1 MRLVDVSISR
11 RLLAA
16 VAFPLLAVV
25 YFAYAQVGDRWHT
38 YQNMNQIMTVSDG
51 LSAVGSMVH
60 RLQVERGL
68 TAGFIGS
75 QGQKGAS
82 DLREARA
89 STDTAIS
96 GFLGLGDKLS
106 TVGDGA
112 MAQVMEGEL
121 ARLRDVRAS
130 IDAFSTPAPESF
142 RFYTDMV
149 GRLISLSRDLLRTEA
164 NAEISTAMGAY
175 MQLLQAKELA
185 GQERALGNGFITAG
199 RIDPARFQAF
209 AAIAGGQGA
218 LMDAFLA
225 SQDPQAAQEYRRR
238 IENAGASLVAM
249 RERLVVNG
257 AGADL
262 ADMDSDLWFSTT
274 TRRIDAMKLIE
285 DDTLARI
292 STIATDDAAQALRSL
307 IVIGVAC
314 TGGILLA
321 VGLSVLMAMTVVK
334 PLNRLVQYMARL
346 AGGEIGS
353 VNMASGRKDEIGE
366 MEQAVEIFRQ
376 AAIRNGELEIEAE
389 ATRRRTEAEREEM
402 RRIAEQEA
410 EVRLTQATGAL
421 AAGLRQLARGDMLCQ
436 IETPFA
442 AQFEPLRHDFNTSV
456 NQLRQA
462 LLGVGKSVST
472 VTGGS
477 REISEASDNLARRTE
492 QQAASLE
499 ETAAALEEITSNV
512 SSTSRRTEQARDVVR
527 EARAKADQSGKVVR
541 DAVTAMERI
550 EQSSKQIG
558 QIISVIDEIAFQT
571 NLLAL
576 NAGVEAARA
585 GEAGKGFAVVA
596 QEVRELAQRSANAA
610 KEIKSLIDNSA
621 VAVGDGVRLVSDTG
635 EGLGIIEQLVQ
646 TINMHMEAIATA
658 AQEQAAG
665 LAQVNTAV
673 NHMDQATQQNAAMV
687 EEMNAAGAGLAQES
701 TTLSELLS
709 RFNLGDGVQQLR
721 ATGERVRRPAT
732 AADPATPAAP
742 VRRAP
747 PASRRS
753 SVAGSAALAQA
764 AAEDWQEF

>member
-25 YFAYAQVGDRWHT
+25 YFAYAQIGDRWHT
-38 YQNMNQIMTVSDG
+38 YQNMSQVMTVSEG
-51 LSAVGSMVH
+51 LTAVGDMIH
-60 RLQVERGL
+60 RLQIERGL

-82 DLREARA
+82 DLRQART

-96 GFLGLGDKLS
+96 GFLGLGHRLS
-106 TVGDGA
+106 TIGDGA
-112 MAQVMEGEL
+112 FEQVMKDEL

-130 IDAFSTPAPESF
+130 IDGFSTPGPESF
-142 RFYTDMV
+142 TFYTDMV
-149 GRLISLSRDLLRTEA
+149 ARLISLSRDMLRTEA
-164 NAEISTAMGAY
+164 NAEISRAMGAY
-175 MQLLQAKELA
+175 MQLLGAKELA
-185 GQERALGNGFITAG
+185 GQERALGNGFITVG
-199 RIDPARFQAF
+199 RVDPARFQAF
-209 AAIAGGQGA
+209 ATIAGGQDA
-218 LMDAFLA
+218 LIDAFLSA
-225 SQDPQAAQEYRRR
+225 QDNQSAQEYRGVLDGA
-238 IENAGASLVAM
+238 AGSLATM
-249 RERLVVNG
+249 RERLVVDG
-257 AGADL
+257 VAADL
-262 ADMDSDLWFSTT
+262 AGMDSGLWFSTS
-274 TRRIDAMKLIE
+274 TRRIDAMKRVE
-285 DDTLARI
+285 DDTVSRI
-292 STIATDDAAQALRSL
+292 SAIATSDAEHALRSL
-307 IVIGVAC
+307 IVIAVAC
-314 TGGILLA
+314 MGAIVLA
-321 VGLSVLMAMTVVK
+321 VALSVLMAMTVVK

-353 VNMASGRKDEIGE
+353 VDIASGRKDEIGK

-389 ATRRRTEAEREEM
+389 ATRRRAEAEREEM
-402 RRIAEQEA
+402 RRVAEQEA
-410 EVRLTQATGAL
+410 DIRLAQATGAL
-421 AAGLRQLARGDMLCQ
+421 AAGLRQLAQGDMLCEIDQ
-436 IETPFA
+436 PFA

-456 NQLRQA
+456 GQLRQA
-462 LLGVGKSVST
+462 LLSVGRSVST

-477 REISEASDNLARRTE
+477 KEISEASDNLARRTE

-512 SSTSRRTEQARDVVR
+512 SSTSQRTDQARDVAR

-550 EQSSKQIG
+550 EQSSRQIG

-610 KEIKSLIDNSA
+610 KEIKSLIDKSA
-621 VAVGDGVRLVSDTG
+621 VAVGDGVRLVSGTG
-635 EGLGIIEQLVQ
+635 EGLGLIEQLVQ

-701 TTLSELLS
+701 TTLSGLLS
-709 RFNLGDGVQQLR
+709 RFNLRDEAQLLR
-721 ATGERVRRPAT
+721 ATGDRMRHPAVIAAPET
-732 AADPATPAAP
+732 AARTVRQALPA
-742 VRRAP
+742 
-747 PASRRS
+747 
-753 SVAGSAALAQA
+753 
-764 AAEDWQEF
+764 

>member
-25 YFAYAQVGDRWHT
+25 YFAYAQIGDRWRT
-38 YQNMNQIMTVSDG
+38 YQNMNQVMTVSDG
-51 LSAVGSMVH
+51 LSAVGNMVH

-75 QGQKGAS
+75 QGQRGAS
-82 DLREARA
+82 QLREART
-89 STDTAIS
+89 STDTAIG
-96 GFLGLGDKLS
+96 GFLGLGEKLS
-106 TVGDGA
+106 AIGDGA
-112 MAQVMEGEL
+112 LATGMEDEL
-121 ARLRDVRAS
+121 SRLRATRAS
-130 IDAFSTPAPESF
+130 IDALSTSAAESF
-142 RFYTDMV
+142 AFYTDTIA
-149 GRLISLSRDLLRTEA
+149 RLISLSGDLLRMEA
-164 NAEISTAMGAY
+164 NAEVSTAMGAY

-199 RIDPARFQAF
+199 RVDPARFQAF
-209 AAIAGGQGA
+209 AAIAGGQEA
-218 LMDAFLA
+218 LMGAFLA
-225 SQDPQAAQEYRRR
+225 SQDSPLAQEYRRQL
-238 IENAGASLVAM
+238 ENAVGSLASM
-249 RERLVVNG
+249 RERLVING
-257 AGADL
+257 AGADIS
-262 ADMDSDLWFSTT
+262 DMDSDLWFSTA

-292 STIATDDAAQALRSL
+292 STTATSDAEQALRSL
-307 IVIGVAC
+307 IAIAVAC
-314 TGGILLA
+314 TGAVLLA

-353 VNMASGRKDEIGE
+353 VDMASGRKDEIGE
-366 MEQAVEIFRQ
+366 MEQAVEIFRR
-376 AAIRNGELEIEAE
+376 AAIRNGDLEIEAE
-389 ATRRRTEAEREEM
+389 ATRRRAAAEREEM
-402 RRIAEQEA
+402 QRIAEQEA
-410 EVRLTQATGAL
+410 EIRLNQATGAL

-436 IETPFA
+436 IDKPFA
-442 AQFEPLRHDFNTSV
+442 SQFEPLRHDFNTSV
-456 NQLRQA
+456 DQLRQA
-462 LLGVGKSVST
+462 LLRVGRSVST

-512 SSTSRRTEQARDVVR
+512 SSTSRRTDQARDVAR
-527 EARAKADQSGKVVR
+527 EARTKADQSGKVVR

-610 KEIKSLIDNSA
+610 KEIKSLIDSSA
-621 VAVGDGVRLVSDTG
+621 VAVGDGVRLVSNTG
-635 EGLGIIEQLVQ
+635 EGLGTIEQLVQ

-673 NHMDQATQQNAAMV
+673 NHMDEATQQNAAMV

-701 TTLSELLS
+701 ATLSELLS
-709 RFNLGDGVQQLR
+709 RFNLGDGVQQLQ
-721 ATGERVRRPAT
+721 ATAARMRRPAT
-732 AADPATPAAP
+732 APDSEAPAAP
-742 VRRAP
+742 VRHAP
-747 PASRRS
+747 QALRRS
-753 SVAGSAALAQA
+753 SVVGSAALAQTP
-764 AAEDWQEF
+764 AEDWQEF